1 MKAYLDAMR
10 LGRWPRSLAI
20 FVGSTAF
27 FFINRRFI
35 PTDRF
40 SWLLLHSSIAFLLTW
55 AVSTANYIINEI
67 ADAPTDAH
75 HPTKK
80 NRPLVQGKIRPLPFL
95 ALGIVISAVSL
106 YLAFRLFSRPFFF
119 SLAALLLAG
128 FFYNIKPFRTK
139 DIPFLDSISESANN
153 PIRFLIGW
161 YAFSPAQLPPP
172 PALLL
177 SWWAFGNYLMVAKRL
192 SEFRFLKD
200 KAGDYRSSLQ
210 RYSHRSLIGVM
221 GMSAAVFFISFS
233 FFALQFKLQSFL
245 ILSPLLLG
253 YLAMIFHKTWR
264 EKEVMEEPEKLML
277 QPKFAIF
284 TIVLFLAFVL
294 AFLLDNPGQ

>member
-27 FFINRRFI
+27 FFIHRHLF
-35 PTDRF
+35 PADRF
-40 SWLLLHSSIAFLLTW
+40 SWLLLRSFTAFLLTW
-55 AVSTANYIINEI
+55 GISTANYIINEI

-80 NRPLVQGKIRPLPFL
+80 NRPLVQGKIKPWPFL
-95 ALGIVISAVSL
+95 VFGIVISAASL
-106 YLAFRLFSRPFFF
+106 LLAFRYFSRPFFF
-119 SLAALLLAG
+119 SLSALLVAG
-128 FFYNIKPFRTK
+128 IFYNIKPLRTK
-139 DIPFLDSISESANN
+139 DIPFLDSVSESANN

-161 YAFSPAQLPPP
+161 FAFSPAYLPPP

-200 KAGDYRSSLQ
+200 KAGDYRNSLQ
-210 RYSHRSLIGVM
+210 RYTHRSLIGVM
-221 GMSAAVFFISFS
+221 TASAVVFFLSFLY
-233 FFALQFKLQSFL
+233 FALEFKLQSFV

-277 QPKFAIF
+277 QPKFAFF
-284 TIVLFLAFVL
+284 TIVLFFAFVL
-294 AFLLDNPGQ
+294 ALILDNPGR